1 MPPTIEEAAAHR
13 GKLKSIV
20 KGLLRVNTA
29 RMAKPEEAAVPV
41 YKIAAHF
48 LFCTWGDEP
57 DVISSSPLDACPI
70 RKSRWSQGKPGA
82 AEPYR
87 VQTKGDVAQMG
98 EHLPCTQKVA
108 GSMPVIST
116 KQKRN
121 PIGVP

>member
-1 MPPTIEEAAAHR
+1 MPPTREEAAAHR

-29 RMAKPEEAAVPV
+29 RMATL
-41 YKIAAHF
+41 

-116 KQKRN
+116 N
-121 PIGVP
+121 LAPVALNW